1 LIFSIP
7 KMHYKGREKNKK
19 EEYILVILE
28 IPIYRSLW
36 IKSSIELAQPYT
48 VGPSPQ
54 PFWTYFTGEIPK
66 ICLKI
71 CRPRNSPQSLCWWAH
86 ARVQLFPPVN
96 LGLHSFEQIEA
107 KIIHLRA
114 FQTNKIL
121 HKSLSCDRK
130 KIKWK
135 AFFFLRVI
143 FYSGRKVVFTLTS
156 FKGSKLVVDSR
167 NLVVPTSIKIFKQKY
182 DHGPTNFQCL

>member
-1 LIFSIP
+1 MKTHKKIIWSKEKNKKSLFFKVFLKHKNKKLSSLIIKTATRIYYFDFQHSQNALQ
-7 KMHYKGREKNKK
+7 REGKNKK
-19 EEYILVILE
+19 EEFILVILE

-114 FQTNKIL
+114 FQNK
-121 HKSLSCDRK
+121 
-130 KIKWK
+130 
-135 AFFFLRVI
+135 
-143 FYSGRKVVFTLTS
+143 
-156 FKGSKLVVDSR
+156 
-167 NLVVPTSIKIFKQKY
+167 
-182 DHGPTNFQCL
+182 